1 MANNNTVAY
10 GQAVSFA
17 ESSLNTLAIGLDD
30 GQVILISAIEDD
42 GEPIANVALV
52 EQSKVPQLNE
62 AVCRVDWSWI
72 VASKVLS
79 LAVEENKVR
88 LQLNPAGL
96 LTVTAAVWQGKPFLG
111 FQPYKPA
118 K

>member
-1 MANNNTVAY
+1 MANNKTVAY

-30 GQVILISAIEDD
+30 GKCLLISAIEDD
-42 GEPIANVALV
+42 GEPLAQVTLIA
-52 EQSKVPQLNE
+52 QSQAPILNE

-79 LAVEENKVR
+79 VEAEENKVR

-96 LTVTAAVWQGKPFLG
+96 LTVTAAIWQGKPFLG
-111 FQPYKPA
+111 FQPYKQA